1 MQLDNYTDLVGCFNG
16 NMQIEGGVKIT
27 CPLRSAF
34 IYNMNSS
41 DHKHPH
47 SIIASYMHLVVTT
60 LSQKN
65 AKRKNKKGK
74 KPNSRLISSL
84 LISHYKD
91 NSLAA
96 QTFEAILKQAKYN
109 KIRSIKRGFVL
120 SSFFSIYH
128 LIKAENI
135 VRFIEDCVIQRF
147 VISSVVVLLQW
158 FISKPNL
165 FLFGLFLFFP
175 FPSYHFSTPML
186 LQYSISEFPSGLCI
200 KTRLSA
206 QPFIWK

>member
-47 SIIASYMHLVVTT
+47 SIIASYMHLVVRT

-109 KIRSIKRGFVL
+109 KIRSIKRGSVL
-120 SSFFSIYH
+120 SGFFSIYH

-165 FLFGLFLFFP
+165 FLFGLFLFSLFPLTIFLRQCYCNIP
-175 FPSYHFSTPML
+175 FPS
-186 LQYSISEFPSGLCI
+186 FPRASVLKRG
-200 KTRLSA
+200 
-206 QPFIWK
+206 